1 MKKILTLGLLAALGG
16 VSLRAATVTYSSLI
30 TPGQASITQS
40 GIVAT
45 GYYYE
50 SVSPYAWLSG
60 TVTMNAN
67 FGIGVRSGASTT
79 NPVQGSLRE
88 YVMFD
93 FGTGT
98 TTVSSIS
105 LYLSELSGSPTTYF
119 TYAWVSG
126 PPTGSG
132 LSSNPMPPL
141 TAFTTAPL
149 SGTGLTASISTFGP
163 IPNAGRYL
171 LIGASD
177 HHPTNPDL
185 SSFAV
190 RSITYTTVPDGA
202 STVALMGAAITTLGL
217 AARRRKE

>member
-16 VSLRAATVTYSSLI
+16 VSLRATTVTYNTTVSSAPSN
-30 TPGQASITQS
+30 TNG

-50 SVSPYAWLSG
+50 TVSPYAWLSG
-60 TVTMNAN
+60 TVVVNSN
-67 FGIGVRSGASTT
+67 FGIGVLSGSNT
-79 NPVQGSLRE
+79 NQRVQGSLKE
-88 YVMFD
+88 YIMFD
-93 FGTGT
+93 FGAGT

-105 LYLSELSGSPTTYF
+105 LYIQSLTGSPTTYF

-126 PPTGSG
+126 APTGSG
-132 LSSNPMPPL
+132 PSSVPLPPL
-141 TAFTTAPL
+141 TAFTDTPL
-149 SGTGLTASISTFGP
+149 LPGGALPSLYSFGP

-177 HHPTNPDL
+177 HALENPDE